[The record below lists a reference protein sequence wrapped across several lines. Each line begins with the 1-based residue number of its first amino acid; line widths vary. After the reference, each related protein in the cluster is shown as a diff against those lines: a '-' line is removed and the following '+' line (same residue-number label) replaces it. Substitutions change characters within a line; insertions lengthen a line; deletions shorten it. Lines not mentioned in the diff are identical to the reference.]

1 MAAARNLPAQAHNR
15 AADNIARTDY
25 RRGPALL
32 QPSATRSSLPRRS
45 HFNPQGSGPNGPRA
59 YTVSTHEPQSR
70 LPAGSRAKRFRSE
83 WSPTRRRGQTVA
95 QRCSISVIPGI
106 PMRGARISLLVTR
119 IRIVARRRKGGRRAP
134 HDTYRPSDRRAERAA
149 PGSLAPDGS
158 HRAGRRR
165 PHAGRARSDWCRPRA
180 PKNQPRRKQAA
191 RNNARSSVRHLS
203 DLRSPSRNKVTP
215 PS

>member
-1 MAAARNLPAQAHNR
+1 M
-15 AADNIARTDY
+15 
-25 RRGPALL
+25 
-32 QPSATRSSLPRRS
+32 
-45 HFNPQGSGPNGPRA
+45 
-59 YTVSTHEPQSR
+59 STHEPQSR

-180 PKNQPRRKQAA
+180 PKTNLAANRLRGITHVHQFGTFPTFDPLPETKLLHPADDKLAGEPPAQQPI
-191 RNNARSSVRHLS
+191 
-203 DLRSPSRNKVTP
+203 
-215 PS
+215 